1 MRVKTVKSAV
11 ALILKHSTDKRN
23 KPSAP
28 EPKTSLA
35 EHPALSRSDSGSESP
50 FLPVSLQGLG
60 VGRTLRLATAV
71 SHFVG
76 SSGGRGVPERRP
88 RRGPPSRAVALPP
101 AQASARPA
109 SGLCEDPQLPAG
121 FTLASAPEASPRG
134 MPVPSRPHARHLRP
148 FLGWVSQPAARA
160 PRPPPCQPK
169 GCPAGGGVPAAR
181 QLHGRS
187 WGSGSRL
194 LPPHGHR
201 PSPRAV
207 ACREAHP
214 RSRSLSPAG
223 PHGSVRVPPPP
234 PPTRRLSSHRGL
246 LSLRPFTFVGP
257 RPPLRG
263 AAAEPSASHGSRSA
277 GGEITGPEPLEGPD
291 SARGVC
297 VWAGGRD
304 PLLFFGEVGQRSASP
319 RGAQSPMVRAC
330 KTGPSTSGGVAGGVD
345 SPSDVPRTITG

>member
-234 PPTRRLSSHRGL
+234 APHAASVVPSRAPLPSPLHLCGPPTPAPGSRRRALGL
-246 LSLRPFTFVGP
+246 PWV
-257 RPPLRG
+257 PLREWGDHG
-263 AAAEPSASHGSRSA
+263 AGTA
-277 GGEITGPEPLEGPD
+277 GGAGLG
-291 SARGVC
+291 AGCVC
-297 VWAGGRD
+297 VGGR
-304 PLLFFGEVGQRSASP
+304 PGSAAVFWRSWLAICLTQ
-319 RGAQSPMVRAC
+319 G
-330 KTGPSTSGGVAGGVD
+330 STKPDGSGL
-345 SPSDVPRTITG
+345 

>member
-109 SGLCEDPQLPAG
+109 SGLCEDSQLPAG

-187 WGSGSRL
+187 WGSGSCL

-207 ACREAHP
+207 ACREAP
-214 RSRSLSPAG
+214 PCSRSLSPAG

-234 PPTRRLSSHRGL
+234 HAASVVPSRAPLPSPLHLCGPPTPAPGSRRRALGL
-246 LSLRPFTFVGP
+246 PWV
-257 RPPLRG
+257 PLRG
-263 AAAEPSASHGSRSA
+263 WGDHGAGTA
-277 GGEITGPEPLEGPD
+277 GGAGLG
-291 SARGVC
+291 AGCVC
-297 VWAGGRD
+297 GGGR
-304 PLLFFGEVGQRSASP
+304 PGSAAVFWRSWPAICLTQ
-319 RGAQSPMVRAC
+319 G
-330 KTGPSTSGGVAGGVD
+330 STKPDGSGL
-345 SPSDVPRTITG
+345 